1 MTCTVDWYFD
11 FISPFSYLQTA
22 RFGGLPDDV
31 AIAYRPILF
40 AGLLERYR
48 TRGPAEIPPKRIF
61 TYRHCHWLARRL
73 GVPFRMP
80 PAHPFNPL
88 NALRLCVARDGRAED
103 VLAIFRAIWVDG
115 HLPDTAD
122 GWRAI
127 GRAVGVDDPDGVIH
141 SRGVKQALR
150 DNSARAIDAGVFGVP
165 TFVFAGT
172 PFWGVDATD
181 FFIDVLRD
189 PSLLDDAEMKRI
201 VALPASAQRTVP

>member
-1 MTCTVDWYFD
+1 M
-11 FISPFSYLQTA
+11 
-22 RFGGLPDDV
+22 
-31 AIAYRPILF
+31 
-40 AGLLERYR
+40 
-48 TRGPAEIPPKRIF
+48 
-61 TYRHCHWLARRL
+61 
-73 GVPFRMP
+73 
-80 PAHPFNPL
+80 
-88 NALRLCVARDGRAED
+88 
-103 VLAIFRAIWVDG
+103 AIFRAIWVDG